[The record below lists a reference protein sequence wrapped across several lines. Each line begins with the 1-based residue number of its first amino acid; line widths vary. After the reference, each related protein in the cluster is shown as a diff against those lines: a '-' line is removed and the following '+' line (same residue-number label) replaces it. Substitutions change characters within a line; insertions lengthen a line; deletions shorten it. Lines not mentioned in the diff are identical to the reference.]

1 MTGDAMTVEAT
12 VPALAIDNLSVGYA
26 SELGIVPA
34 VEGVSLSIGPGEF
47 LGLAGESGCGKS
59 TIAQSILRLL
69 RAPGVITGGA
79 IRIAGHDML
88 TADEGKVRALRWRTA
103 SIVLQNSLTSLNPV
117 KRIGWQLQEVLNRAK
132 GGETA
137 RRTPTELLEMVDIDP
152 GRRSAFPHE
161 LSGGQRQRVVIAM
174 ALALKPALVILDE
187 PTTALD
193 VIVQQEIFATVKAL
207 QQRMG
212 FAVLLITHDLPLLF
226 DVADRIAVMK
236 DGRIVETAPV
246 NSFRAQQQHPYSR
259 LLLAATPR
267 LDLAQ
272 PPAAARAIDS
282 RPVLEIAHLTKGY
295 GGSRWL
301 RQPGLVAVNDL
312 SLRVDRAEIVAVVG
326 ASGSGKSTLGRII
339 SGLIS
344 ASSGAVLVDSKTPVP
359 VSRRRRHEPRA
370 AQMVFQDVYGSL
382 NPLHTIGHHLR
393 RAVISA
399 PDRGQGEVEA
409 RVRDLLT
416 SVGLTPPESYLD
428 RRPHELSGGQRQRVG
443 LARALAAKPR
453 LLVADE
459 PVSMLDVS
467 IRRDI
472 LALIAGLRQEQGV
485 AVLYIT
491 HDVVS
496 AGYIADR
503 IVVMHRGEIVEE
515 GPALVLLANPR
526 HDYTRRLIAA
536 VPGGI
541 MPAAPAIPQPQNS

>member
-1 MTGDAMTVEAT
+1 MPDL
-12 VPALAIDNLSVGYA
+12 VPALEITNLSVGYA
-26 SELGIVPA
+26 TEDGIRTA
-34 VEGVSLSIGPGEF
+34 VDKVSFSIAPGEF
-47 LGLAGESGCGKS
+47 MGLAGESGCGKS

-69 RAPGVITGGA
+69 RAPGIITGGE
-79 IRIAGHDML
+79 IRVAGHDML
-88 TADEGKVRALRWRTA
+88 TSDSQRVRELRWHTA
-103 SIVLQNSLTSLNPV
+103 SIVLQNALTSLNPV
-117 KRIGWQLQEVLNRAK
+117 KRISAQLREVLER
-132 GGETA
+132 GGGTK
-137 RRTPTELLEMVDIDP
+137 TPAELLEMVDIDP
-152 GRRSAFPHE
+152 SRLSAFPHE

-174 ALALKPALVILDE
+174 ALALSPQLIILDE

-193 VIVQQEIFATVKAL
+193 VIVQQEIFVTVKAL

-236 DGRIVETAPV
+236 DGKIVETA
-246 NSFRAQQQHPYSR
+246 STSTFRQHQEHPYSKA
-259 LLLAATPR
+259 LLSATPKVDFTTPQSVVER
-267 LDLAQ
+267 R
-272 PPAAARAIDS
+272 PVP
-282 RPVLEIAHLTKGY
+282 PVLETHNLVKSY
-295 GGSRWL
+295 GRNPFTGSAVL
-301 RQPGLVAVNDL
+301 RAVDDMSFRL
-312 SLRVDRAEIVAVVG
+312 APREIVALVG
-326 ASGSGKSTLGRII
+326 ASGSGKSTFGRIVT
-339 SGLIS
+339 GLIRPT
-344 ASSGAVLVDSKTPVP
+344 SGDILVDGHTPVP
-359 VSRRRRHEPRA
+359 VSRRRPGTPRA

-399 PDRGQGEVEA
+399 GTDKRDIEA
-409 RVRDLLT
+409 RVAALLT
-416 SVGLTPPESYLD
+416 EVGLTPTESYLD

-443 LARALAAKPR
+443 LARALAASPK

-472 LALIAGLRQEQGV
+472 LNLIGRLRDEQGV

-503 IVVMHRGEIVEE
+503 IAVMHRGKLVEE
-515 GPALVLLANPR
+515 GPAKAVLKNPQ

-536 VPGGI
+536 VPGGLGL
-541 MPAAPAIPQPQNS
+541 PTDQPEVALP

>member
-1 MTGDAMTVEAT
+1 MPDL
-12 VPALAIDNLSVGYA
+12 VPALEITDLSVGYA
-26 SELGIVPA
+26 TDDGIRTA
-34 VEGVSLSIGPGEF
+34 VDKVSFSIAPGEF
-47 LGLAGESGCGKS
+47 MGLAGKSGCGKS

-69 RAPGVITGGA
+69 RAPGIITGGE
-79 IRIAGHDML
+79 IRVAGHDML
-88 TADEGKVRALRWRTA
+88 TSDSQRVRELRWHTA
-103 SIVLQNSLTSLNPV
+103 SIVLQNALTSLNPV
-117 KRIGWQLQEVLNRAK
+117 KRISAQLKEVLER
-132 GGETA
+132 GGGTK
-137 RRTPTELLEMVDIDP
+137 TPAELLEMVDIDP
-152 GRRSAFPHE
+152 SRLSAFPHE

-174 ALALKPALVILDE
+174 ALALSPQLIILDE

-193 VIVQQEIFATVKAL
+193 VIVQQEIFVTVKAL

-236 DGRIVETAPV
+236 DGKIVETA
-246 NSFRAQQQHPYSR
+246 STSTFRQHQEHPYSKA
-259 LLLAATPR
+259 LLSATPKVDFTTPQ
-267 LDLAQ
+267 LV
-272 PPAAARAIDS
+272 AARS
-282 RPVLEIAHLTKGY
+282 SVPPPVLETHHLVKSY
-295 GGSRWL
+295 GRNPFTGSAVL
-301 RQPGLVAVNDL
+301 RAVDDMSFRL
-312 SLRVDRAEIVAVVG
+312 APREIVALVG
-326 ASGSGKSTLGRII
+326 ASGSGKSTFGRIVT
-339 SGLIS
+339 GLIRPT
-344 ASSGAVLVDSKTPVP
+344 SGDILVDGHTPVP
-359 VSRRRRHEPRA
+359 VSRRRPGTPRA

-399 PDRGQGEVEA
+399 GADKRDVEA
-409 RVRDLLT
+409 RVAALLT
-416 SVGLTPPESYLD
+416 EVGLTPTESYLD

-443 LARALAAKPR
+443 LARALAASPK

-472 LALIAGLRQEQGV
+472 LNLIGRLRDEQGV

-503 IVVMHRGEIVEE
+503 IAVMHRGKLVEE
-515 GPALVLLANPR
+515 GPAKAVLKNPQ

-536 VPGGI
+536 VPGGLGL
-541 MPAAPAIPQPQNS
+541 PTDQPEVALP

>member
-1 MTGDAMTVEAT
+1 MPDL
-12 VPALAIDNLSVGYA
+12 VPVLEITNLSVGYA
-26 SELGIVPA
+26 TEDGIRTA
-34 VEGVSLSIGPGEF
+34 VDRVSFSIAPGEF
-47 LGLAGESGCGKS
+47 MGLAGESGCGKS

-69 RAPGVITGGA
+69 RAPGVITGGE
-79 IRIAGHDML
+79 IRVAGHDML
-88 TADEGKVRALRWRTA
+88 TSDSQRVRELRWHTA
-103 SIVLQNSLTSLNPV
+103 SIVLQNALTSLNPV
-117 KRIGWQLQEVLNRAK
+117 KRISAQLKEVLER
-132 GGETA
+132 GGGTK
-137 RRTPTELLEMVDIDP
+137 TPAELLEMVDIDP
-152 GRRSAFPHE
+152 SRLSAFPHE

-174 ALALKPALVILDE
+174 ALALSPQLIILDE

-193 VIVQQEIFATVKAL
+193 VIVQQEIFVTVKAL

-236 DGRIVETAPV
+236 DGKIVETA
-246 NSFRAQQQHPYSR
+246 STSTFRQHQEHPYSKA
-259 LLLAATPR
+259 LLSATPKVDFTTSEPVVER
-267 LDLAQ
+267 K
-272 PPAAARAIDS
+272 PVP
-282 RPVLEIAHLTKGY
+282 PVLETHHLVKSY
-295 GGSRWL
+295 GRNPFTGSAVL
-301 RQPGLVAVNDL
+301 RAVDDMSFRL
-312 SLRVDRAEIVAVVG
+312 APREIVALVG
-326 ASGSGKSTLGRII
+326 ASGSGKSTFGRIVT
-339 SGLIS
+339 GLIRPT
-344 ASSGAVLVDSKTPVP
+344 SGDILVDGHTPVP
-359 VSRRRRHEPRA
+359 VSRRRPGTARA

-399 PDRGQGEVEA
+399 GADKRDVEA
-409 RVRDLLT
+409 RVAALLT
-416 SVGLTPPESYLD
+416 EVGLTPTESYLD

-443 LARALAAKPR
+443 LARALAASPK

-472 LALIAGLRQEQGV
+472 LNLIARLRDEQGV

-503 IVVMHRGEIVEE
+503 IAVMHRGKLVEE
-515 GPALVLLANPR
+515 GPAKAVLKNPQ

-536 VPGGI
+536 VPGGLGL
-541 MPAAPAIPQPQNS
+541 PTDQPEVALP